1 MSKIDELYKYLPVN
15 GHIDFELIN
24 NEIFNPYVSIL
35 KNTMQEPKWHGEG
48 DV

>member
-24 NEIFNPYVSIL
+24 NEGLNRKI
-35 KNTMQEPKWHGEG
+35 NTNF
-48 DV
+48 